1 MRKGVLLVAAAIIQG
16 VIAAAVTEEG
26 AVGARVPGL
35 EEDGAP
41 FGAPFV
47 IISSPVQDV
56 SMCLAPGVPV
66 SMRFKAHPGADRS
79 MACENYHFVIF
90 LDGTMVG
97 LARASPCQ
105 SSSFCDGAWTLA
117 PLQLGSHQLQ
127 VVFKDA
133 FDYEYSD
140 GVVSFFMVLL
150 ACFPYP
156 SFLYAFHIAPLPARF
171 LAACINSIL
180 KL

>member
-1 MRKGVLLVAAAIIQG
+1 MRKGVLLVAAAIMQG

-41 FGAPFV
+41 FV
-47 IISSPVQDV
+47 SLLSPVPDI

-66 SMRFKAHPGADRS
+66 SMRFKAHPGVDRS

-97 LARASPCQ
+97 LARATPFH
-105 SSSFCDGAWTLA
+105 SSIFCEGAWTLA
-117 PLQLGSHQLQ
+117 PVQLGSHQLQ
-127 VVFKDA
+127 VVFRDA
-133 FDYEYSD
+133 FDYEYNV
-140 GVVSFFMVLL
+140 GVFLFCS
-150 ACFPYP
+150 P
-156 SFLYAFHIAPLPARF
+156 SMLPVPFLF
-171 LAACINSIL
+171 LIHSIL
-180 KL
+180 PHSLQDS

>member
-1 MRKGVLLVAAAIIQG
+1 MRKGVLLVAAAIMQG

-41 FGAPFV
+41 FV
-47 IISSPVQDV
+47 SLLSPVPDI

-66 SMRFKAHPGADRS
+66 SMRFKAHPGGDRS

-97 LARASPCQ
+97 LARASPGR

-127 VVFKDA
+127 VVFRDA
-133 FDYEYSD
+133 FDYEYSV
-140 GVVSFFMVLL
+140 GVFLFCAPSVL
-150 ACFPYP
+150 PVP
-156 SFLYAFHIAPLPARF
+156 FL
-171 LAACINSIL
+171 S
-180 KL
+180 